1 MKGDTAGALGQ
12 LAEMYRAGA
21 EPGVVVQDLLELTH
35 WLTRLKMLPTLADD
49 PAVPEAERA
58 RGKAMATKLSV
69 AVLARTWQMLLK
81 GIAETQAAPSPLSAL
96 EMLIVRLTYAAELPT
111 PAELV
116 AGAPAPSAPVSSS
129 SNGGGGAGGARA
141 TTMAAGSPVRASAAP
156 GGQAQAMR
164 RAEPEM
170 AAANDL
176 APVVPGVPDP
186 QTFAEVVALFETKR
200 EGILHAHLMNAVHLV
215 HFEPGRIEFRTNES
229 APRDLATRV
238 MELLGV
244 WTTKRWMVAISR
256 EAGQPTLAQQA
267 SAKLQ
272 AQKAAAA
279 THPLVRA
286 VLDAF
291 PGSAIET
298 VRGVDAAAPS
308 ADAPAAAEAELYTDN
323 EDEEPS

>member
-1 MKGDTAGALGQ
+1 MLPS
-12 LAEMYRAGA
+12 LAE
-21 EPGVVVQDLLELTH
+21 
-35 WLTRLKMLPTLADD
+35 D

-58 RGKAMATKLSV
+58 RGLAIATKLPVS
-69 AVLARTWQMLLK
+69 VLARTWQMLLK
-81 GIAETQAAPSPLSAL
+81 GIAETQVASSPMAAL
-96 EMLIVRLTYAAELPT
+96 EMLIVRLTYASELPT

-116 AGAPAPSAPVSSS
+116 AGAPAPAAPVVTSS
-129 SNGGGGAGGARA
+129 SNGGGGGGGR
-141 TTMAAGSPVRASAAP
+141 TTMAAGPSVRASTAP

-186 QTFAEVVALFETKR
+186 QSFAEVVALFESKR
-200 EGILHAHLMNAVHLV
+200 EAILHAHLMNAVHLV

-256 EAGQPTLAQQA
+256 EPGQATLGAQA
-267 SAKLQ
+267 SAKKE

-291 PGSAIET
+291 PGAAIET
-298 VRGVDAAAPS
+298 VRGVDAVVPA
-308 ADAPAAAEAELYTDN
+308 ADAPAAAESEIYTDSDN